1 MHLPER
7 APYLPKK
14 APYSPEKRTAEANN
28 KGPKALNILQAMR
41 YQAKC
46 EARIRVDQV
55 TLLPH
60 PGPRLNVTGGDSRE
74 LIMLGMNPQLLV
86 YPSNHPGE
94 G

>member
-7 APYLPKK
+7 APHLPEK
-14 APYSPEKRTAEANN
+14 APYSPEKRTAEANS
-28 KGPKALNILQAMR
+28 KRSKALNILQATR

-46 EARIRVDQV
+46 EARIRVGQV
-55 TLLPH
+55 TPLPY
-60 PGPRLNVTGGDSRE
+60 PGHRLDVTGRNSRD
-74 LIMLGMNPQLLV
+74 LVMLGMNPQLLV